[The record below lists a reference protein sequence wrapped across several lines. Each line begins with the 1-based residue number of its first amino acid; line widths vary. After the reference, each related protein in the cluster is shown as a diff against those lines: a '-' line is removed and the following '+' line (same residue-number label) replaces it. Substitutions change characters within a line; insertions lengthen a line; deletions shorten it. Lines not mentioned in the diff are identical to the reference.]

1 MSRGLAVT
9 VLMEL
14 NSENWPDN
22 VECILSGLGVC
33 FLCEICNGE
42 CHSHLCRIK
51 GKCLGTSIS
60 N

>member
-33 FLCEICNGE
+33 FSVKSVMENATHICAE
-42 CHSHLCRIK
+42 
-51 GKCLGTSIS
+51 
-60 N
+60 